1 MNKTSIQLYPK
12 SRKPLYRHK
21 NINEKLLN
29 KELNFF
35 YSYCQKERRDN
46 NKSFLSKSQGNFNYL
61 KEDKDEKNNSE
72 NKYRIKERKKK
83 ERKT

>member
-21 NINEKLLN
+21 NINERLLN

-46 NKSFLSKSQGNFNYL
+46 NKSFLSKYVHFPAALLTVFPVQL
-61 KEDKDEKNNSE
+61 PVC
-72 NKYRIKERKKK
+72 
-83 ERKT
+83 